1 MWEKK
6 GKDLPYW
13 SFFLKK
19 QMKKRLL
26 KTWPLSAANWSSAA
40 SFSVP
45 SLEPENLVPS
55 TFEKMKNAMQFG
67 INHWK
72 TELPAEGA
80 KVALITAQEPKPAA
94 L

>member
-1 MWEKK
+1 
-6 GKDLPYW
+6 
-13 SFFLKK
+13 
-19 QMKKRLL
+19 MKKRLL
-26 KTWPLSAANWSSAA
+26 KIWPPSPANWSSDA

-67 INHWK
+67 TNPWK

-80 KVALITAQEPKPAA
+80 KVALITAQVPKPVA